1 MLATLLAVPDNP
13 TIMAENLFVFPC
25 PCCSKLVELDVRS
38 GKARAVR
45 PEEKAGGQDLD
56 QLLRAQKRDGKRLD
70 DLFQSAKGDEARKH
84 EQLDAKLR
92 RAKDEAKRDGTDKPR
107 NPFDLE

>member
-1 MLATLLAVPDNP
+1 
-13 TIMAENLFVFPC
+13 MAENVFVFPC
-25 PCCSKLVELDVRS
+25 PCCNKLVEVDVRS
-38 GKARAVR
+38 GKARAAR

-56 QLLRAQKRDGKRLD
+56 QLLRAQKRDSKRLD
-70 DLFQSAKGDEARKH
+70 DMFQSAKGDEARKA

-92 RAKDEAKRDGTDKPR
+92 RAKEDAKRDGSDKPR